1 MGWVTAEHPTT
12 DELNAC
18 VQCGLCLPACP
29 TFRLTGRET
38 ASPRGRLQ
46 AMKAVH
52 RGVLEVDGPF
62 QGIIDFCLGCRA
74 CEPVCPGMVP
84 YGRALEG
91 TRAEIVAQR
100 PSWAHRFRSFAL
112 GPVLGSRSSLR
123 FGSALLAVAQRA
135 RATAIAPAR
144 YRRLS
149 AGLRPLRRRPAP
161 TLGHSG
167 GGGVS
172 GTVGVLAGCIQDE
185 WFRPVNHAAIELL
198 EMAGFRVDVPVGQ
211 TCCGALAAHDGKA
224 AEARSLAARNVPVFS
239 GYDQVVVTSA
249 GCSAQMRE
257 YRHWADDGEEIGD
270 KAVDVT
276 VAVARAIEAG
286 LLPRMETASG
296 QVAIQDP
303 CHLRHAQRV
312 VAEPRL
318 ILEAAGYE
326 VVEIDPAGMCC
337 GAAGL
342 YTVLQPEAS
351 QELGNRKADQ
361 IRFTGVSRVASA
373 NPGCEMQLRS
383 ALGAGYEIAHPIEW
397 YLRAVR
403 DKAQTGIVAAEE
415 APGDG

>member
-52 RGVLEVDGPF
+52 QGVLEVDGPF

-100 PSWAHRFRSFAL
+100 PSWGHRVRSFLL
-112 GPVLGSRSSLR
+112 GPVLGSRSTLR
-123 FGSALLAVAQRA
+123 FGSALLTMAQRA
-135 RATAIAPAR
+135 RATALAPAR

-149 AGLRPLRRRPAP
+149 AGLRKLGGRPAP

-167 GGGVS
+167 GTGVS
-172 GTVGVLAGCIQDE
+172 GSVGLLAGCIQDE

-198 EMAGFRVDVPVGQ
+198 EMAGFRVEVPVGQ

-224 AEARSLAARNVPVFS
+224 LEARSLADRNVPVLS

-249 GCSAQMRE
+249 GCSAHVRE
-257 YRHWADDGEEIGD
+257 YRHWTDDGGSVGD
-270 KAVDVT
+270 RALDVT

-286 LLPRMETASG
+286 LLPRVAKKSG
-296 QVAIQDP
+296 PVAIQDP

-312 VAEPRL
+312 TAEPRL
-318 ILEAAGYE
+318 ILEAAGHE
-326 VVEIDPAGMCC
+326 VVEIDPDGMCC

-342 YTVLQPEAS
+342 YSLLQPEAS
-351 QELGNRKADQ
+351 QELGNRKAGQ
-361 IRFTGVSRVASA
+361 IRSSGVSRVASA

-383 ALGAGYEIAHPIEW
+383 ALGVGFEIAHPIEW

-403 DKAQTGIVAAEE
+403 AVGETGIVAAEE
-415 APGDG
+415 ATG

>member
-1 MGWVTAEHPTT
+1 M
-12 DELNAC
+12 
-18 VQCGLCLPACP
+18 
-29 TFRLTGRET
+29 
-38 ASPRGRLQ
+38 
-46 AMKAVH
+46 
-52 RGVLEVDGPF
+52 
-62 QGIIDFCLGCRA
+62 
-74 CEPVCPGMVP
+74 
-84 YGRALEG
+84 
-91 TRAEIVAQR
+91 
-100 PSWAHRFRSFAL
+100 
-112 GPVLGSRSSLR
+112 
-123 FGSALLAVAQRA
+123 
-135 RATAIAPAR
+135 
-144 YRRLS
+144 
-149 AGLRPLRRRPAP
+149 
-161 TLGHSG
+161 
-167 GGGVS
+167 S
-172 GTVGVLAGCIQDE
+172 GTVGLLAGCIQDE
-185 WFRPVNHAAIELL
+185 WFRPVNHAAIQLL

-270 KAVDVT
+270 RVVDVT

-286 LLPRMETASG
+286 LLPRVATTSG

-318 ILEAAGYE
+318 ILEAGGYQ

-361 IRFTGVSRVASA
+361 IRSTAVSRVASA

-403 DKAQTGIVAAEE
+403 GMAETGIVAGEE
-415 APGDG
+415 APG